1 MESERLIA
9 GMRVQPAA
17 KQDLKDKLSQW
28 KTGIAVGA
36 KKKNGWARGEG
47 LKVINMTGQQR
58 LLKGYSAIAGTPL
71 TGLPSRSSSPDRRCS
86 AVA

>member
-1 MESERLIA
+1 
-9 GMRVQPAA
+9 MRVQPAA

-36 KKKNGWARGEG
+36 KKKDVWARKGEWV
-47 LKVINMTGQQR
+47 KVFDMTGQQR

-71 TGLPSRSSSPDRRCS
+71 TGLPSRSSVP
-86 AVA
+86 

>member
-1 MESERLIA
+1 MYKSGDDVLAEGQFRKVD
-9 GMRVQPAA
+9 R
-17 KQDLKDKLSQW
+17 D
-28 KTGIAVGA
+28 
-36 KKKNGWARGEG
+36 RGEG
-47 LKVINMTGQQR
+47 VKVIDMTGQQR